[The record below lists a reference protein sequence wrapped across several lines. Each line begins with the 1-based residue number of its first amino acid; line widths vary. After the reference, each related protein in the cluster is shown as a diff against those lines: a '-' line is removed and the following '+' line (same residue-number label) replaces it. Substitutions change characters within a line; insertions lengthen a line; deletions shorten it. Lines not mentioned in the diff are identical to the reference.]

1 MPTIVNMDLSRI
13 KYTELGHDLPSV
25 ACQAAIELDNLIL
38 GRTNE
43 LPSVRELSA
52 RISAEVPEMSDLN
65 SPVFVDLLTV
75 VALHGTLKESRI
87 TIPSDEI
94 GEFTRQAG
102 VIASLLNRVS
112 DDPRAA
118 RSSDLE
124 ELKKLKEFCLILSKQ
139 SAAASMNPDESRPPH
154 PYRRQG

>member
-1 MPTIVNMDLSRI
+1 MPTTVNTNLSRI
-13 KYTELGHDLPSV
+13 NYADLGHDLPSV

-52 RISAEVPEMSDLN
+52 RISKEVPQMSDLN
-65 SPVFVDLLTV
+65 SPLFVDLSTV

-87 TIPSDEI
+87 TPPSDEI
-94 GEFTRQAG
+94 GELTRQAKEI
-102 VIASLLNRVS
+102 VSRLNTIS
-112 DDPRAA
+112 DDPPAA

-124 ELKKLKEFCLILSKQ
+124 ELKKLKEFCLILSRR
-139 SAAASMNPDESRPPH
+139 SATASMHPDESRLPH